1 MRRMILPLVLL
12 VVVACQPPA
21 VPQHATTTGPE
32 VEAVTALLAQYCANV
47 RAGDIERWAALRADD
62 MVHFPPDALPIVGL
76 DGFRPVAEGLFR
88 ENTIALNA
96 RADEVIVAGDLAVM
110 RASFEETITPKD
122 EGEPTAIAGNWL
134 IVLRQQAD
142 GSWKVWRDMVT
153 VVPPPPA
160 PAM

>member
-1 MRRMILPLVLL
+1 MRSMILSFMLPAAF
-12 VVVACQPPA
+12 ACQPA
-21 VPQHATTTGPE
+21 TVERHATTTGPE

-47 RAGDIERWAALRADD
+47 RAGDVEIWATLRADD
-62 MVHFPPDALPIVGL
+62 MVHFPPDAPPIVGL

-122 EGEPTAIAGNWL
+122 EGEPTEIAGNWL
-134 IVLRQQAD
+134 IVLRKQAD
-142 GSWKVWRDMVT
+142 GSWKVWRDMWSM
-153 VVPPPPA
+153 VPPPQA

>member
-1 MRRMILPLVLL
+1 MILPLVLL

-21 VPQHATTTGPE
+21 VQQQATTTGQE

-47 RAGDIERWAALRADD
+47 RAGDVERWATLRADD
-62 MVHFPPDALPIVGL
+62 MVHFPPDAPPIVGL

-88 ENTIALNA
+88 ENTIALSA
-96 RADEVIVAGDLAVM
+96 RAEEVIVGGDLAVM

-122 EGEPTAIAGNWL
+122 EGEPTEIAGNWL
-134 IVLRQQAD
+134 IVLRKQAD
-142 GSWKVWRDMVT
+142 GSWKVWRDMWSA
-153 VVPPPPA
+153 VPPPPA